1 MRRYLVL
8 VAVIALS
15 TTATLG
21 QTPALAAGITD
32 QCWTVQELLAFHI
45 PPPWQPPKRRGRS
58 SKVLQ
63 SLIKRWRCLTTVKC
77 GATPQRPKHY
87 QGANMKKYHFLNLF
101 IVLIIL
107 SVTILIGFD
116 YSSAVKPQSKMKRS
130 VGEMHFYPDS
140 VTPPSQVFRAE
151 NQMEKLRIKLHVRKR

>member
-1 MRRYLVL
+1 MPKRFSTTTDGSTMRLRKRGVKKAKKLYSPSPLSGAPRRIGAVAKERSQYINRWPRPVKESSMRRYLVL

-15 TTATLG
+15 TKATLG

-77 GATPQRPKHY
+77 GATPKDP
-87 QGANMKKYHFLNLF
+87 N
-101 IVLIIL
+101 
-107 SVTILIGFD
+107 TIKGQI
-116 YSSAVKPQSKMKRS
+116 
-130 VGEMHFYPDS
+130 
-140 VTPPSQVFRAE
+140 
-151 NQMEKLRIKLHVRKR
+151 